1 MGAIGGLRPDTLLP
15 LLPNILKLSSQLSEV
30 KELTSLQINTQVMLS
45 TLVFQTLSN
54 YQWNNETITMI
65 HKAIGG
71 NNLWANYR
79 IARAAVR
86 YGHHNIALDIFKG
99 LTEQVSSENLH
110 FWLVCLKEMCEAES
124 QLVNDSKKNLVD
136 QLDSAVTH
144 YNKAIAAL
152 KV

>member
-1 MGAIGGLRPDTLLP
+1 MFC
-15 LLPNILKLSSQLSEV
+15 
-30 KELTSLQINTQVMLS
+30 
-45 TLVFQTLSN
+45 TLVFQTLAG
-54 YQWNNETITMI
+54 YQWNSETTDIIEKVTSN
-65 HKAIGG
+65 

-86 YGHHNIALDIFKG
+86 YGHHKIALGIFTG

-110 FWLVCLKEMCEAES
+110 FWLVCLKEMCQAES
-124 QLVNDSKKNLVD
+124 QLLNDSGGGSLVD
-136 QLDSAVTH
+136 RLDSGVVH